1 MEVGQT
7 APDFRLALADGGF
20 RTLDE
25 LLAEGPVLL
34 AFYKVTCPTCQF
46 TLPFLERLRGG
57 AIRVFAVC
65 QDDAGMAREFADAFE
80 VELPN
85 LLDSVEEGYPAS
97 NAYGV
102 THVPSMYLVEPDKRI
117 SWEWVGFHKKQLER
131 LAERAGRV
139 MFAAADNVPESK
151 SG

>member
-1 MEVGQT
+1 MEEGQT
-7 APDFRLALADGGF
+7 APDFRLEVAGGGF

-34 AFYKVTCPTCQF
+34 AFYKVTCPTCQL
-46 TLPFLERLRGG
+46 TMPYLERLQGG

-65 QDDAGMAREFADAFE
+65 QDDAERAREFAGAFE

-85 LLDSVEEGYPAS
+85 LLDSADEGYPAS

-102 THVPSMYLVEPDKRI
+102 THVPSMYLVERDKRI
-117 SWEWVGFHKKQLER
+117 SWEHVGFHKKKLEQ

-139 MFAAADNVPESK
+139 MFTAADSVPESR

>member
-1 MEVGQT
+1 MEEGQA
-7 APDFRLALADGGF
+7 APDFRLELAGGGF

-34 AFYKVTCPTCQF
+34 AFYKVTCPTCQMA
-46 TLPFLERLRGG
+46 LPYLARLQGG
-57 AIRVFAVC
+57 AFRVFGVC
-65 QDDAGMAREFADAFE
+65 QDDAERAGEFAEAFE

-85 LLDSVEEGYPAS
+85 LLDSVDEGYPAS

-102 THVPSMYLVEPDKRI
+102 THVPSIYLVERDKRI
-117 SWEWVGFHKKQLER
+117 SWEWVGFHKKQFEK
-131 LAERAGRV
+131 LAARAGRV
-139 MFAAADNVPESK
+139 LFTAADHVPESK

>member
-1 MEVGQT
+1 MEEGQV
-7 APDFRLALADGGF
+7 APDFRLELAGGGF

-34 AFYKVTCPTCQF
+34 AFYKVTCPTCQL
-46 TLPFLERLRGG
+46 TLPYLERLQCGTL
-57 AIRVFAVC
+57 RVFAVC
-65 QDDAGMAREFADAFE
+65 QDSAERAREFADAFE

-85 LLDSVEEGYPAS
+85 LLDSVDEGYPAS

-102 THVPSMYLVEPDKRI
+102 THVPSMYVVEQDKRI
-117 SWEWVGFHKKQLER
+117 SWEYVGFHKKKLEQ

-139 MFAAADNVPESK
+139 IFTPVDKVPESK

>member
-1 MEVGQT
+1 MEEGQI
-7 APDFRLALADGGF
+7 APDFRLALEGGGF

-34 AFYKVTCPTCQF
+34 AFYKVTCPTCQL
-46 TLPFLERLRGG
+46 TLPYLERLQGG

-65 QDDAGMAREFADAFE
+65 QDDAGRAREFADAFE

-85 LLDSVEEGYPAS
+85 LLDSVDEGYPAS

-102 THVPSMYLVEPDKRI
+102 THVPSMYLVERDKRI
-117 SWEWVGFHKKQLER
+117 SWEYVGFHKKKLEQLA
-131 LAERAGRV
+131 LRAGRAI
-139 MFAAADNVPESK
+139 FTAADKVPESK